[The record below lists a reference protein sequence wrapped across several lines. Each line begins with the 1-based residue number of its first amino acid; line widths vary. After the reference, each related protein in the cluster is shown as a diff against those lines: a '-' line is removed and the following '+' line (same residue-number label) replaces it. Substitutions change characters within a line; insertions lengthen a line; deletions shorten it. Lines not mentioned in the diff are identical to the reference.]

1 MDKFQRV
8 RLRKLIINLKK
19 QGLDFRKLSLTLNNL
34 ASTNRTI
41 NELVEKNLSDN
52 VIYKKNKFLIRSEF
66 FLVPQEIIFRSFS
79 SLLKKITKNYYPP
92 RGKKILYIINQLKI
106 RDRLKATLG
115 GTIIE
120 KIQNTVVVSEEK
132 TKKR

>member
-1 MDKFQRV
+1 MEKFQRV
-8 RLRKLIINLKK
+8 RLRKLIFNLKN
-19 QGLDFRKLSLTLNNL
+19 QGLDFTKLKLTLNNL
-34 ASTNRTI
+34 ASTNKTI
-41 NELVEKNLSDN
+41 NEIVEKNLSDN
-52 VIYKKNKFLIRSEF
+52 VIYKKNKFILRSEF
-66 FLVPQEIIFRSFS
+66 FFAPQEIIFRSFS

-92 RGKKILYIINQLKI
+92 RGKKMLYLINQLKI